1 MSACSYNS
9 ALFTPTPQLT
19 PNSCHKGCYDIL
31 TLIDSFI
38 LSYKCAFIFNNRT
51 KEDYTIYSMT
61 PNPLPTPVGARTPT

>member
-31 TLIDSFI
+31 T
-38 LSYKCAFIFNNRT
+38 FNDRT

-61 PNPLPTPVGARTPT
+61 PNPLPTPVGARTPS